1 MKYLVLLLD
10 GMADLPLK
18 ELDNKTPMEKA
29 FKPNIDALAKEA
41 EVGLIKTVP
50 VGYKPGSD
58 VANLSAMGFN
68 PKECYTGRS
77 PLEAASMGIDLKDTD
92 VCLRCNLVTLSDEKD
107 YCDKT
112 MVDYCGGDIKTEEAT
127 VLINYIN
134 EKLGTE
140 KYRFYAGVSY
150 RHCLVISDGTTDLG
164 TLTPP
169 HDISGKCIKT
179 HLSDS
184 INAKPLI
191 DMMKKSYDLLM
202 EHPINKER
210 IKKGLRPAN
219 SLWFWG
225 EGKKPQISNFYNLH
239 HKTGAVI
246 SAVDL
251 LKGIGKL
258 SGMEVPE
265 VKGATGYID
274 SDFSA
279 KEKCAEELFKTTDMV
294 YIHME
299 APDECGHRGEIEN
312 KVKAIEII
320 DKKVVGPIINYLKNS
335 EDFRVLVMPDHPTPL
350 STKTHSSEPV
360 PYLIFDSRK
369 KQAGVSSINEKTA
382 KETGNYVENGYEIM
396 AKLLEEK

>member
-150 RHCLVISDGTTDLG
+150 RHCLVISDGTTDWG

>member
-382 KETGNYVENGYEIM
+382 KETGHYVENGYEIM